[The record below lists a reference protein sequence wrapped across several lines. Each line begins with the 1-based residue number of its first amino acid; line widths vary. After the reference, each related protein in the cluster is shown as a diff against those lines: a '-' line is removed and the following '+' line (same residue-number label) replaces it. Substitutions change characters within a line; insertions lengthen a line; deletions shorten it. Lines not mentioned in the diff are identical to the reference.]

1 MIGKKSIFGAIA
13 VLALAMLAASGAIS
27 ASSGQ
32 SGDHGANAIVG
43 SWDATVDRG
52 PAFPSLRTFH
62 TFTRDGS
69 MVETGSDTMFRS
81 PAIGSWEYIGNR
93 TFATTMVLH
102 RFSPTGEYLGTGKI
116 NSNRRLSED
125 GQTYTSVALLELRDP
140 SGNLIVGG
148 LRSTAIGK
156 RIEVEPIPDQP

>member
-1 MIGKKSIFGAIA
+1 MIGKKSMFGAIA
-13 VLALAMLAASGAIS
+13 VLALAMMVAAGAIS

-32 SGDHGANAIVG
+32 SGDHGANALVG

-116 NSNRRLSED
+116 NANRRLSDD
-125 GQTYTSVALLELRDP
+125 GQTYTSVAVLELRDP

-156 RIEVEPIPDQP
+156 RIEVERIPDQP

>member
-1 MIGKKSIFGAIA
+1 MFGKKSMSGAIA
-13 VLALAMLAASGAIS
+13 VLALATMVAAGAIS
-27 ASSGQ
+27 ASSGD
-32 SGDHGANAIVG
+32 SGRHGANALVG

-81 PAIGSWEYIGNR
+81 PAIGSWEYVGDR
-93 TFATTMVLH
+93 TFATTMLLH
-102 RFSPTGEYLGTGKI
+102 RFSPTGVYLGTGKI
-116 NSNRRLSED
+116 NANRRLSED
-125 GQTYTSVALLELRDP
+125 GETYMVVAMLELRDP
-140 SGNLIVGG
+140 AGNVLASG

-156 RIEVEPIPDQP
+156 RIEIKRIAEQP